1 MVSLSNI
8 SVHLLLRMSGTSR
21 NIGWSKT
28 LSEGCASLASLPA
41 GCTEFA
47 DDRWPL
53 NKHFLRWVYSI
64 TTVAALDLLISV
76 ALLYCTD
83 ISTYRLEISYSSSSR
98 RNLLTR
104 PVLSGSW
111 TIGVTASV
119 CPDIE
124 SSAGASQHATEPY
137 PLPNLHAFLFPLAA
151 TIDLLIS
158 ITMSQPPS
166 TSIFTPSSNFQSI
179 FNAALKAY
187 EKKTKKDL
195 LAHPLAAPLQACKSP
210 GDIIAVL
217 QDEVNEFD
225 QARSADERLSQWLNP
240 TINVL
245 YSFSATLGAGVG
257 LVSVVKSTCPLTH
270 SSPISQVFSPASV
283 IFSGIGVLL
292 SVSIVFGPCVEA
304 ILTMKYISG
313 G

>member
-1 MVSLSNI
+1 M
-8 SVHLLLRMSGTSR
+8 
-21 NIGWSKT
+21 
-28 LSEGCASLASLPA
+28 
-41 GCTEFA
+41 
-47 DDRWPL
+47 
-53 NKHFLRWVYSI
+53 YSI

-111 TIGVTASV
+111 TIGVSASV

-151 TIDLLIS
+151 IELPTCS
-158 ITMSQPPS
+158 SQFTMSQPPS
-166 TSIFTPSSNFQSI
+166 TSTPTPTPSSDFQSI
-179 FNAALKAY
+179 FYVALKAY

-195 LAHPLAAPLQACKSP
+195 LAHPLAAQLQACKSP
-210 GDIIAVL
+210 GDILAVL
-217 QDEVNEFD
+217 QGKVNELD
-225 QARSADERLSQWLNP
+225 QSMSVDERLSKWLNP

-245 YSFSATLGAGVG
+245 FSFSAKIGAGVG
-257 LVSVVKSTCPLTH
+257 LVSAVKSTCHYYH
-270 SSPISQVFSPASV
+270 SSLNS
-283 IFSGIGVLL
+283 
-292 SVSIVFGPCVEA
+292 
-304 ILTMKYISG
+304 
-313 G
+313 